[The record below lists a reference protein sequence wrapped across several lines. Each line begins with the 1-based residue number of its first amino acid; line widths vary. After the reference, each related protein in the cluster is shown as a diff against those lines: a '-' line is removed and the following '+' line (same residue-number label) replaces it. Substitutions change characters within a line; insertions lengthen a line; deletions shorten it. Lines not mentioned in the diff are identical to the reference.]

1 MKNLGLVQKF
11 FSEQM
16 ERSAGGGG
24 GCELTW
30 YKQFDYLIRSAR
42 STPRRDI
49 RWAPN
54 V

>member
-24 GCELTW
+24 GLWT
-30 YKQFDYLIRSAR
+30 Y
-42 STPRRDI
+42 
-49 RWAPN
+49 
-54 V
+54 VV

>member
-24 GCELTW
+24 VVNLRGINS
-30 YKQFDYLIRSAR
+30 LI
-42 STPRRDI
+42 TL
-49 RWAPN
+49 
-54 V
+54 